1 MTSAVPRAESS
12 SCSTS
17 PDPDRSGAYPLISDP
32 WFYVAAVPA
41 VILAGISKGGLGG
54 GGLAVMAVPL
64 MSLIVAPPQAAAIM
78 LPVLCAMDAMGIW
91 VYRRAWSGQALRIVI
106 PAAVVGIAFGALT
119 FRILNTDIIRLL
131 VAAVALSFSFNWLLN
146 RGQLRPAARSN
157 AVKGGIWG
165 SLAGFTSFIAHAG
178 GPPLNVYLL
187 PLRLEK
193 SVYIGTCVIFFA
205 SINLVKI
212 PPYYWLGQLSP
223 ENLLTSAALLPLV
236 PVGMGIGIWAQKR
249 VNERV
254 FYGICY
260 VALIVTGLKLLYDGG
275 KSLLGF

>member
-1 MTSAVPRAESS
+1 MV
-12 SCSTS
+12 
-17 PDPDRSGAYPLISDP
+17 
-32 WFYVAAVPA
+32 
-41 VILAGISKGGLGG
+41 LAGISKGGLGG

-78 LPVLCAMDAMGIW
+78 LPLLCAMDVMGIW
-91 VYRRAWSGQALRIVI
+91 VYRRAWSGQALKIVI
-106 PAAVVGIAFGALT
+106 PAAVVGITFGALT
-119 FRILNTDIIRLL
+119 FRILNADMIRLL
-131 VAAVALSFSFNWLLN
+131 VAAVALSFSLNWLLN
-146 RGQLRPAARSN
+146 RGQLRPPTPSN
-157 AVKGGIWG
+157 PVKGGFWG

-178 GPPLNVYLL
+178 GPPLNVYLI

-205 SINLVKI
+205 TINLVKI
-212 PPYYWLGQLSP
+212 PPYYWLGQFTN

-236 PVGMGIGIWAQKR
+236 PVGMGIGIWLQKR

-260 VALIVTGLKLLYDGG
+260 AALIVTGLKLLYDGS